1 MTDKLDTS
9 FDRRSSLMLIGWCN
23 AASSWPK
30 AHTAGVFKDLH
41 LVLKKG
47 QLALVLLHNLSSS
60 DGDIYISILKSQCFF
75 SPLAEKFKLLY
86 SVTF

>member
-1 MTDKLDTS
+1 MIDKLDTS
-9 FDRRSSLMLIGWCN
+9 FDRRSSLLLIGWCN

-41 LVLKKG
+41 LLVVLKKG

-60 DGDIYISILKSQCFF
+60 DGDIYISI
-75 SPLAEKFKLLY
+75 
-86 SVTF
+86 